1 MKTEVLSY
9 QLYSSRGA
17 TSLERELAMLAEA
30 GYDAVEPFDG
40 LYDDL
45 DGLARSLEKAGLA
58 APSGHVS
65 LTLLEEDVERAL
77 VIARRLGMTYLVMP
91 YLPPE
96 ARPQDRDGWLA
107 MGRRLLAV
115 SDRLADAGVHLAY
128 HNHDFEFRPLP
139 DGSLPIEHVLGADL
153 VWEADLAWVVRAGA
167 DPKPWL
173 DRYRGRVP
181 LVHVKDIAPEG
192 EALDE
197 DGWADVGTGIVGW
210 SALWSVCR
218 RAGAE
223 IMVAEHDNPSDT
235 ARFARRSLGA
245 MSGFAGRR

>member
-1 MKTEVLSY
+1 MRTEVLSY

-17 TSLERELAMLAEA
+17 ASLERELAMLAEA

-40 LYDDL
+40 LYGNL
-45 DGLARSLEKAGLA
+45 DALHRLLREAGLA
-58 APSGHVS
+58 APSGHFG
-65 LTLLEEDVERAL
+65 LTLLEAEFDRAIA
-77 VIARRLGMTYLVMP
+77 IARRLGITYLVMP
-91 YLPPE
+91 YVSPE
-96 ARPQDRDGWLA
+96 ARPSNRAGWQA
-107 MGRRLLAV
+107 MGERLAAV
-115 SDRLADAGVHLAY
+115 SARLAGEGLRFAY

-153 VWEADLAWVVRAGA
+153 LWEADLAWVVKAGA
-167 DPKPWL
+167 DPVAWL

-181 LVHVKDIAPEG
+181 LVHVKDIARQG

-210 SALWSVCR
+210 STLWSLCR

-235 ARFARRSLGA
+235 ARFATTSLHA
-245 MSGFAGRR
+245 MAGFAGRR

>member
-1 MKTEVLSY
+1 MSTEILSY

-17 TSLERELAMLAEA
+17 ASLERELAMLAEA

-40 LYDDL
+40 LFDDL
-45 DGLARSLEKAGLA
+45 DGLARHLLEKGLA

-65 LTLLEEDVERAL
+65 LTLLEEDVGRAL
-77 VIARRLGMTYLVMP
+77 AIARRLGMTYLVMP

-96 ARPQDRDGWLA
+96 ARPRDRDGWQA
-107 MGRRLLAV
+107 MGLRLAAV
-115 SDRLADAGVHLAY
+115 SDRLADAGVRLAY

-153 VWEADLAWVVRAGA
+153 LWEADLAWIVKAGA
-167 DPKPWL
+167 DPEPWL

-181 LVHVKDIAPEG
+181 LIHVKDIAPAG

-197 DGWADVGTGIVGW
+197 DGWADVGTGLVGW
-210 SALWSVCR
+210 SSLWSMCR

-235 ARFARRSLGA
+235 ARFARRSLDV
-245 MSGFAGRR
+245 MSVFAGRR